1 MGGAGGF
8 TVATATSQYPAL
20 PSAAFLSGDFYEFF
34 ASAFNSAK
42 AGEMMIVAR
51 SSTSAGPVSFAFPA
65 PWTYAGP
72 TPAALPSFN
81 FAYTGFNGEA
91 GVYQTALTGWN
102 GASGFT
108 EIEVTA
114 TRNFQNGS
122 TTITFPDLSGFTGFV
137 TTPTSGTEVGWVAL
151 IAQSSAGLPQPMTA
165 NSTITTVEN
174 AGAYTV
180 P

>member
-1 MGGAGGF
+1 
-8 TVATATSQYPAL
+8 
-20 PSAAFLSGDFYEFF
+20 
-34 ASAFNSAK
+34 
-42 AGEMMIVAR
+42 MMIVAK
-51 SSTSAGPVSFAFPA
+51 SSSSAGPVSFVFPA

-81 FAYTGFNGEA
+81 FAYTGFSGGS

-114 TRNFQNGS
+114 TRNYQNGS
-122 TTITFPDLSGFTGFV
+122 TTVTFPDLTGLTGFV
-137 TTPTSGTEVGWVAL
+137 TTPASGTQVTWVAL
-151 IAQSSAGLPQPMTA
+151 IAESSLDTPQPMTA